1 MNESKALVEAGE
13 RRRQL
18 RPEERTQ
25 VLAFW
30 AQSGRSGEEVARE
43 KGVSRQ
49 SLARWKLAARL
60 AGREAAATPTPAR
73 VEVPAPR
80 SGEGV
85 AEMLTRHGP
94 VRLFATATPA
104 WAAAL
109 VRELNRC

>member
-18 RPEERTQ
+18 RPEETME

-30 AQSGRSGEEVARE
+30 AQSGR
-43 KGVSRQ
+43 
-49 SLARWKLAARL
+49 
-60 AGREAAATPTPAR
+60 EAAATTTPAR

-94 VRLFATATPA
+94 VRLFAAATPE